1 MSRLR
6 DNLDLPANDFPMSN
20 SPRTESPTLEATNI
34 TPPSPTD
41 PPERVAEYFRWSH
54 GQHEWTANTF
64 DYLNKQIDEL
74 KKELRELRAEKGTK
88 VREPNIADPQH
99 FNGDR
104 REIEH
109 FLSACKT
116 KFRGQPSKFPDE
128 PSKILWASSFLRGA
142 PATWFQPILEEYD
155 DEDGIAPPKEFTS
168 FKAFAT
174 SLRTLYGDS
183 NLARN
188 AAAALENL
196 RQVTSVADY
205 IAKFESHR
213 QHTKHNDFG
222 AMRLFYGGLK
232 SQIKD
237 ELTSREYETLK
248 ELQSLAARL
257 DSRIQERR
265 VERTHEQP
273 RALQQT
279 DPRAASRSAPPPRP
293 NVSLRPI
300 PPSRPS
306 YPSQPKAQT
315 PSADGTTPME
325 I

>member
-232 SQIKD
+232 PHIKD
-237 ELTSREYETLK
+237 ELTSREYETLR

-265 VERTHEQP
+265 VEQSHEQSRVP
-273 RALQQT
+273 LQT
-279 DPRAASRSAPPPRP
+279 HTRDKNKNASPPPPGAPPRP
-293 NVSLRPI
+293 APPARP
-300 PPSRPS
+300 P
-306 YPSQPKAQT
+306 YPTQQKDPALPT
-315 PSADGTTPME
+315 DGTTPME
-325 I
+325 